1 MYVYV
6 LVYVSGYIFSY
17 VPAYKHIYIG
27 IRVYTYIQTR
37 LSAHPAASDALN
49 RSAAQLPTC
58 AKWCLSQS
66 HRTMLGLDFSL
77 GLSCS
82 ASPPTARRAWDSKNR
97 PGSGP
102 PAFADDRQP
111 CRPATL
117 STKLAYR
124 CNPSGRMLL
133 SLLCI
138 YSGHASFCRMHAGSD
153 VA

>member
-1 MYVYV
+1 MYMYVYV

-66 HRTMLGLDFSL
+66 TERCWAWISLSVSLVLLRLRLHAELGIRKTDLSL
-77 GLSCS
+77 GRQRLQTTGSRVDLQLC
-82 ASPPTARRAWDSKNR
+82 PP
-97 PGSGP
+97 
-102 PAFADDRQP
+102 
-111 CRPATL
+111 
-117 STKLAYR
+117 
-124 CNPSGRMLL
+124 
-133 SLLCI
+133 SLLT
-138 YSGHASFCRMHAGSD
+138 D
-153 VA
+153 VILPAVCY